1 MPANMPPLNGN
12 GPARRDSTWSCAVAL
27 IVSGMFW
34 ALVAFGQSKAG
45 EIRIRVTDPS
55 GAAMAANA
63 RLQGP
68 GLDRAFQT
76 DAQGA
81 AAVTNLPPGRYRLT
95 ISRDGIAARSELIDV
110 QSGAPATRTIA
121 LALSSAAFAVDV
133 TETTPL
139 AGVELSGSEIAA
151 PIQTVSGRDI
161 ASSGALDLSDLMNR
175 RLNGVYINE
184 VQGNPVQPDVN
195 FRGYTASPLL
205 GTPQGVSVYM
215 DGVRMNQPFGD
226 VVSWDLIPRVAISE
240 TTLIPGSN
248 PLFGLNTLGG
258 ALSVRTKDG
267 YSAPGTSLQ
276 LGGGSFGRKT
286 ADFEH
291 GGSSS
296 KGFSWYVA
304 GSMFFEDG
312 WREASPSNV
321 RQTLG
326 KLGWQHAKTTL
337 SLTFA
342 YANNSLNGNGLQ
354 EPRFLAND
362 YAGVYTKPDITR
374 NRSPF
379 ANFAAQHAVTQA
391 LTFSGNVYYRYI
403 RTNTLNGD
411 LNAGSL
417 DQPVYQPSTAERAA
431 LIAAGYTGVPSSGA
445 TAANTPFPFLRCI
458 ANVLLQEEPAATC
471 NGLINRTNSQQRNYG
486 AAGQATWRAS
496 GFRSH
501 PASKNQLTAGAAYD
515 RSNVD
520 FNQSSE
526 LGYLSPDRGIAGLGA
541 FADGVTGGSL
551 NGAPFDTRVDLHGRV
566 STASVY
572 ATDTFSAGTAWSF
585 TLSGRYNRTTIDN
598 RDRLV
603 HADGTSL
610 DGHDVFGRF
619 NPAAGVTFH
628 PARAWNAYASYSEG
642 SRAPAS
648 IELGCA
654 DPAQPCKLPNA
665 MTSDPPLKQVVTR
678 TVEAGIRGG
687 SENRLH
693 WSAGWFRSAN
703 RNDILFVASP
713 ETGFG
718 YFKNFGETRR
728 QGVQLDAS
736 TRIRRVTIG
745 GGYTFLD
752 ATFQSPEQ
760 VIGSSNSANADA
772 LAGVKGIDSTI
783 GIQPGNYIPLIP
795 QHTVKAYADF
805 QIAKKLS
812 VEASAVGASSS
823 YARGNENNLHQPD
836 GTFYLGSGT
845 APGYVV
851 ANLGARYQVHRRA
864 QLFVQINNLLDRHYY
879 TAAQLAPTGLTNAG
893 AFIARPFAPT
903 ASGDFPIQHATFY
916 APGAPIGAWGGM
928 RFTF

>member
-1 MPANMPPLNGN
+1 MSANG
-12 GPARRDSTWSCAVAL
+12 
-27 IVSGMFW
+27 
-34 ALVAFGQSKAG
+34 
-45 EIRIRVTDPS
+45 
-55 GAAMAANA
+55 
-63 RLQGP
+63 RLEGP
-68 GLDRAFQT
+68 GFDRAFQT

-81 AAVTNLPPGRYRLT
+81 AAVTDVPVGRYRLT
-95 ISRDGIAARSELIDV
+95 VSKDGFATRSDLVEV
-110 QSGAPATRTIA
+110 QSGAPVIRDIT
-121 LALSSAAFAVDV
+121 LALSTAAFAVDV

-139 AGVELSGSEIAA
+139 AGVDLARAEVAA
-151 PIQTVSGRDI
+151 PIQTVTGQDI
-161 ASSGALDLSDLMNR
+161 ASSGALDLSDLLNR

-226 VVSWDLIPRVAISE
+226 VVSWDLIPRIAIFE

-267 YSAPGTSLQ
+267 YNTPGTTLQ
-276 LGGGSFGRKT
+276 VGGGSFGRKT

-291 GGSSS
+291 GGSNS
-296 KGFSWYVA
+296 KGLSWYVA

-312 WREASPSNV
+312 WRESSPSDV

-326 KLGWQHAKTTL
+326 KLGWQHTRTTL
-337 SLTFA
+337 SLTVA

-354 EPRFLAND
+354 ELRFLDNN
-362 YAGVYTKPDITR
+362 YAGIYTKPDVTR

-379 ANFAAQHAVTQA
+379 VNLAAQHAATQA
-391 LTFSGNVYYRYI
+391 VTFSGNVYYRYI

-411 LNAGSL
+411 LNEGAL
-417 DQPVYQPSTAERAA
+417 DQSVYQPTIAEQIA
-431 LIAAGYTGVPSSGA
+431 LAGAGYTGFPTSGES
-445 TAANTPFPFLRCI
+445 AANTPFPFWRCI
-458 ANVLLQEEPAATC
+458 ANVVLQDEPAEKC

-486 AAGQATWRAS
+486 AAGQATWRSS
-496 GFRSH
+496 GFRARS
-501 PASKNQLTAGAAYD
+501 ASRNQLTAGAAYD

-520 FNQSSE
+520 FNQSTE
-526 LGYLSPDRGIAGLGA
+526 LGFLNPDRSINGLAA
-541 FADGVTGGSL
+541 FADGVTGGDL
-551 NGAPFDTRVDLHGRV
+551 NGVPFDARVDLHGRV

-598 RDRLV
+598 RDRIL
-603 HADGTSL
+603 HADGTGSL
-610 DGHDVFGRF
+610 DGHDVFDRF

-628 PARAWNAYASYSEG
+628 PARTWNAYASYSEG

-678 TVEAGIRGG
+678 TFEAGIRGG

-693 WSAGWFRSAN
+693 WSAGWFRSNN
-703 RNDILFVASP
+703 RNDILFVAAP

-728 QGVQLDAS
+728 QGVQVDLS

-760 VIGSSNSANADA
+760 VIGSSNGANQEA
-772 LAGVKGIDSTI
+772 LTSVKGIDSII
-783 GIQPGNYIPLIP
+783 GIQPGNQIPLIP
-795 QHTVKAYADF
+795 QHTLKAYADF
-805 QIAKKLS
+805 QITSKLQVNAS
-812 VEASAVGASSS
+812 VIGASDS

-836 GTFYLGSGT
+836 GTYYLGSGT
-845 APGYVV
+845 SPGYAVT
-851 ANLGARYQVHRRA
+851 NLGAHYQLHRRV
-864 QLFVQINNLLDRHYY
+864 QLFVQINNALDRHYY
-879 TAAQLAPTGLTNAG
+879 TAAQLGPTGLTNAG
-893 AFIARPFAPT
+893 TFIARPFAATP
-903 ASGDFPIQHATFY
+903 SGDFPIQHSTFY

-928 RFTF
+928 RFSF